1 MSLHNF
7 ENNNNNNANTNN
19 NNTNT
24 NNNNNTNT
32 NNNYNKVSYELV
44 PTPDEVVSGF
54 INPFNKLNKPF
65 TKNAI
70 QNILKKFGIYQN
82 IHNSDLYQDAMVHES
97 YTIGKI
103 KDVCSRDNVKI
114 VKNPD
119 GCFLL
124 RERSYERLEFLGD
137 AIIENII
144 VSYLYRRYPDQREGF
159 LSSLKMNLVNRIT
172 LGHLAKIIGL
182 HEYLVIGRTLDDLQN
197 AREEDKILC
206 DIFEAFI
213 AAICLDFNTDKH
225 GVLSSY
231 ISGIGY
237 QVAEL
242 FLINLIEDETSQ
254 LDITSF
260 ILDDGNYKNKI
271 IKLIKRINKF
281 SPIFKVVKSDITKS
295 GETVITVNLINP
307 NTKEVISEGKG
318 KDMKKAEQNTS
329 KNALIKL
336 GYFNH

>member
-1 MSLHNF
+1 MSLQS
-7 ENNNNNNANTNN
+7 ASTS
-19 NNTNT
+19 TT
-24 NNNNNTNT
+24 
-32 NNNYNKVSYELV
+32 NYNKVSYELV
-44 PTPDEVVSGF
+44 STPDELVSGY
-54 INPFNKLNKPF
+54 INPFNKVNKLI
-65 TKNAI
+65 TKNLV
-70 QNILKKFGIYQN
+70 QNILKKYGIYQN
-82 IHNSDLYQDAMVHES
+82 INNLDLYQDAMVHES
-97 YTIGKI
+97 YTINKI
-103 KDVCSRDNVKI
+103 KEVCSRDNVKI

-119 GCFLL
+119 GCVLL
-124 RERSYERLEFLGD
+124 RQCSYERLEFLGD

-172 LGHLAKIIGL
+172 LGHLAKVIGL
-182 HEYLVIGRTLDDLQN
+182 HDYLVIGRTLDDLQN

-213 AAICLDFNTDKH
+213 AAICLDFNNDKH
-225 GVLSSY
+225 GILSSY

-242 FLINLIEDETSQ
+242 FLINLIEDESSQ
-254 LDITSF
+254 LDITSL

-271 IKLIKRINKF
+271 IKLIKRINKYN
-281 SPIFKVVKSDITKS
+281 PVFKVVKSDVTKS

-307 NTKEVISEGKG
+307 NTKEIISEGKG

-329 KNALIKL
+329 KNALIKM
-336 GYFNH
+336 GYFTH